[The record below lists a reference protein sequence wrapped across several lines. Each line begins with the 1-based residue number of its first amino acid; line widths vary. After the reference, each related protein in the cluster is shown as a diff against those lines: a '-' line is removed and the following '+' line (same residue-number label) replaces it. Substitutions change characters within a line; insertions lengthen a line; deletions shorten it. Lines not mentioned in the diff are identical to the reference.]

1 MARRLSSTAALVLL
15 VLSLLA
21 VAHCR
26 HLEADPESA
35 GVVAAGDD
43 ENGPPNPTL
52 PAEVVLPAEQQQKQQ
67 HGFLRLPSHRFRHY
81 HRPCRHGL
89 FQRHLWWV
97 RHYGA
102 FGEDAPR
109 RFHRHGEALSHS
121 HLLRVSPGGETGEV
135 KAVAEPDPDRS
146 LPDSDGDEVVAASRE
161 PPFGDA
167 REEAAHEDEGAAV
180 RAWRKEMQRRWWLH
194 HHGMRLHRHHR
205 DEEEEAAEGLKRF
218 HHHHHHHDEDE
229 DKHAMRKRFR
239 RADDE
244 HDDESDSE
252 DEDEEVEELVRRFR
266 KAIMRRRSGSGHGRR
281 FHHHHHYGH
290 HRHAEEA
297 EKAGAAQ
304 EEGGVVSWIKDLI
317 MNRF

>member
-1 MARRLSSTAALVLL
+1 MARRLSSAAPLLLL
-15 VLSLLA
+15 VLSLVA

-26 HLEADPESA
+26 PLEADPESA
-35 GVVAAGDD
+35 AAVAAGDD

-52 PAEVVLPAEQQQKQQ
+52 PTEAGAGEVVLPAEQQRQ
-67 HGFLRLPSHRFRHY
+67 HGFLRLPSHGYR

-89 FQRHLWWV
+89 FQRHLWWA
-97 RHYGA
+97 RHHGA

-121 HLLRVSPGGETGEV
+121 HLIASPSGEAREV

-146 LPDSDGDEVVAASRE
+146 LPDGDGEGQQS
-161 PPFGDA
+161 FGDA
-167 REEAAHEDEGAAV
+167 DGAHAHEEAASNEDEGAAV

-205 DEEEEAAEGLKRF
+205 DEEEEGAEGLKRF
-218 HHHHHHHDEDE
+218 HHHDEE
-229 DKHAMRKRFR
+229 EKRFR
-239 RADDE
+239 RAGE
-244 HDDESDSE
+244 HDDESDSEDE

-266 KAIMRRRSGSGHGRR
+266 KAIMRRRSGHGRR
-281 FHHHHHYGH
+281 FHHHHRYAG
-290 HRHAEEA
+290 EA
-297 EKAGAAQ
+297 EKADAAQ

>member
-1 MARRLSSTAALVLL
+1 MARRLSSTAALLLL
-15 VLSLLA
+15 VLSLVA

-26 HLEADPESA
+26 PLEADPESA
-35 GVVAAGDD
+35 AAVAAGDD

-52 PAEVVLPAEQQQKQQ
+52 PTEAGAGEVVLPAEQQRQ
-67 HGFLRLPSHRFRHY
+67 HGFLRLPSHRYR

-89 FQRHLWWV
+89 FQRRHLWWA
-97 RHYGA
+97 RHQRA

-121 HLLRVSPGGETGEV
+121 HLIASRSGKAREV
-135 KAVAEPDPDRS
+135 KAVADPDPDRS
-146 LPDSDGDEVVAASRE
+146 LPDGDGEGQVARMEVEQS
-161 PPFGDA
+161 FGDA
-167 REEAAHEDEGAAV
+167 DGAHANEEAASNEDEGAAV

-194 HHGMRLHRHHR
+194 HHGMRHHC

-218 HHHHHHHDEDE
+218 HHHDDHDEE
-229 DKHAMRKRFR
+229 EKRFR
-239 RADDE
+239 RAGE

-266 KAIMRRRSGSGHGRR
+266 KAIMRRRSGHGRR
-281 FHHHHHYGH
+281 FHHRRYAG
-290 HRHAEEA
+290 EA
-297 EKAGAAQ
+297 EKADAAQ
-304 EEGGVVSWIKDLI
+304 EEGGVVSRIKDLI